1 MNQFYN
7 PIFLSKVLKTYL
19 SNIDRLKKFDD
30 ESLRKY
36 QNKHLK
42 KMVEFAY
49 SVPVYHD
56 KYKKSNVHPNDI
68 RGIQDIKKLPEIS
81 KDDIKKY
88 YPDGVVSSKSNRKQL
103 IEVTTSGTTGKTLS
117 IYVDM
122 FDIVMGLFGYL
133 RTIKEY
139 GINWRKTQMTIIGD
153 FAPHTAESGYIRRG
167 LQPRL
172 NVNTLFKNIQ
182 WLNTNDEPK
191 QLIEKINR
199 FKPEFIGGYVGM
211 LGHLAL
217 LKEKGLG
224 KNIAPKYIAATGSV
238 LDKSLREFIER
249 TFDAYLFEV
258 YGATE
263 TGPIAFQCKEGSYHI
278 MSDLLYLE
286 FLKNNQPVNSGE
298 AGRLVVT
305 KLYGGGTPIIR
316 YNAIN
321 DIVAPRFKK
330 CSCEISG
337 DLIERIYG
345 RDDLAIF
352 LPGGRVLLASSF
364 SEIYSKIL
372 YELKTN
378 KLKDTKIIQHS
389 LSKIEIQVV
398 IDEKLR
404 NEGVSIQE
412 IFSLLESSFQ
422 KKVGPQV
429 EIIVREVKGIDK
441 KGPRIISKINRNK
454 FKIREYV

>member
-263 TGPIAFQCKEGSYHI
+263 TGPIAIWRF
-278 MSDLLYLE
+278 DR
-286 FLKNNQPVNSGE
+286 KN
-298 AGRLVVT
+298 
-305 KLYGGGTPIIR
+305 
-316 YNAIN
+316 
-321 DIVAPRFKK
+321 
-330 CSCEISG
+330 
-337 DLIERIYG
+337 
-345 RDDLAIF
+345 
-352 LPGGRVLLASSF
+352 
-364 SEIYSKIL
+364 
-372 YELKTN
+372 
-378 KLKDTKIIQHS
+378 
-389 LSKIEIQVV
+389 
-398 IDEKLR
+398 LR
-404 NEGVSIQE
+404 T
-412 IFSLLESSFQ
+412 
-422 KKVGPQV
+422 
-429 EIIVREVKGIDK
+429 R
-441 KGPRIISKINRNK
+441 
-454 FKIREYV
+454 